1 MATVIAT
8 TAVPAAEF
16 SDIGLSVPDEIDILD
31 GRLVDLDN
39 SFGGGMSKS
48 LTTPQGQM
56 AQSDAAIIADKN
68 DQLLYI
74 ANNINPDYA
83 SGRFQDAIG
92 RIYFIDRIAATGTT
106 VTATVTGLVGTP
118 IPAGSTAQDEA
129 GYIYSSLT
137 DAVIPATGTI
147 DIVFQNLTSGAIPC
161 PVGALNRIYRGISG
175 WSGITNAAAG
185 STGNDVE
192 TRANFEY
199 RRKQSV
205 ALNAKGTPESIYAAV
220 LDVDGVTDAYVW
232 SNHSGSPVNIGATN
246 YPVPAHSVYV
256 AVYGGNAADIAN
268 AIYIKNQAG
277 CGMVGNTSYVVTDT
291 TQGTN
296 NPPQYT
302 ITWNT
307 PSPSR
312 TYFKVEISDNASLPS
327 NIGDLVKEQVIN
339 AFNGESDL
347 VPKARIGSK
356 LFAGGY
362 YSVVNKIDPS
372 VVNVLSLTVSK
383 NGTTYTSSV
392 EYGVDQIPTLD
403 ANDITVTLV

>member
-31 GRLVDLDN
+31 GRLVDLDK

-48 LTTPQGQM
+48 LTSPQGQM

-83 SGRFQDAIG
+83 SGRFQDAIA

-129 GYIYSSLT
+129 GYIYSSIT
-137 DAVIPATGTI
+137 DAVIPSTGTI

-185 STGNDVE
+185 SAGNDVE

-232 SNHSGSPVNIGATN
+232 SNHSGVTVNIGATG

-256 AVYGGNAADIAN
+256 AAYGGNATDIAN

-307 PSPSR
+307 PSPAR
-312 TYFKVEISDNASLPS
+312 TYYKVEIANNASLPS
-327 NIGDLVKEQVIN
+327 NIGDLVKEQVIK

-383 NGTTYTSSV
+383 NGTTFASSV

>member
-106 VTATVTGLVGTP
+106 VTATVTGLVDTP

-185 STGNDVE
+185 SAGNDVE

-232 SNHSGSPVNIGATN
+232 SNHSGVTVNIGATN

-256 AVYGGNAADIAN
+256 AAYGGNAADIAQ

-302 ITWNT
+302 IAWNT

-312 TYFKVEISDNASLPS
+312 TYFKVEIANNASLPS
-327 NIGDLVKEQVIN
+327 NIGDLVKEQVIK

>member
-31 GRLVDLDN
+31 GRLVDLDK

-83 SGRFQDAIG
+83 SGRFQDAIA

-106 VTATVTGLVGTP
+106 VTATVTGLVDTP

-137 DAVIPATGTI
+137 DAVIPSTGTI
-147 DIVFQNLTSGAIPC
+147 DIVFQNLTSGPIPC
-161 PVGALNRIYRGISG
+161 PVGALKRIYRGITG
-175 WSGITNAAAG
+175 WSGITNTAAG
-185 STGNDVE
+185 SVGNDVE

-232 SNHSGSPVNIGATN
+232 SNHSVSTVNIGATN

-256 AVYGGNAADIAN
+256 AAYGGNAEDIAR
-268 AIYIKNQAG
+268 AIYIKNHVS
-277 CGMVGNTSYVVTDT
+277 CGMVGNTSFIVTDT

-307 PSPSR
+307 PAPAR
-312 TYFKVEISDNASLPS
+312 TYYKVEIANNASLPS
-327 NIGDLVKEQVIN
+327 NIVDLVKGEVVK
-339 AFNGESDL
+339 AFNGGSDL

-356 LFAGGY
+356 VFAGGY

-383 NGTTYTSSV
+383 NGTTFTSSV

-403 ANDITVTLV
+403 TNDITVTLV

>member
-31 GRLVDLDN
+31 GRLVDLDK
-39 SFGGGMSKS
+39 SLGGGMSKS

-92 RIYFIDRIAATGTT
+92 RIYFIDRISATGTT
-106 VTATVTGLVGTP
+106 VTATLTGLVGTP

-129 GYIYSSLT
+129 GYIYASLT
-137 DAVIPATGTI
+137 DAVIPATGSI

-175 WSGITNAAAG
+175 WSGITNTAAG
-185 STGNDVE
+185 SAGNDVE

-232 SNHSGSPVNIGATN
+232 SNHSGVTVNIGATN

-312 TYFKVEISDNASLPS
+312 TYFKVEIANNASLPS
-327 NIGDLVKEQVIN
+327 NIEGLVKEQVIN
-339 AFNGESDL
+339 AFNGGSDL

-372 VVNVLSLTVSK
+372 AVNVLSLTVSK
-383 NGTTYTSSV
+383 NGTTFTSSV

>member
-31 GRLVDLDN
+31 GRLVDLDK

-48 LTTPQGQM
+48 LTSPQGQM

-83 SGRFQDAIG
+83 SGRFQDAIA

-129 GYIYSSLT
+129 GYIYSSIT
-137 DAVIPATGTI
+137 DAAIPSTGTI

-185 STGNDVE
+185 SAGNDVE

-232 SNHSGSPVNIGATN
+232 SNHSGVTVNIGATG

-256 AVYGGNAADIAN
+256 AAYGGNAADIAN
-268 AIYIKNQAG
+268 AIYIKNHVS
-277 CGMVGNTSYVVTDT
+277 CGMVGNTSVVVTDT

-307 PSPSR
+307 PTPSR
-312 TYFKVEISDNASLPS
+312 TYFKVEIANNASLPS
-327 NIGDLVKEQVIN
+327 NIGDLVKEQVIK

-383 NGTTYTSSV
+383 NGTTFTSSV

>member
-31 GRLVDLDN
+31 GRLVDLDK

-48 LTTPQGQM
+48 LTSPQGQM

-129 GYIYSSLT
+129 GYIYTSLT
-137 DAVIPATGTI
+137 DAVIPSTGTI

-161 PVGALNRIYRGISG
+161 PIGSLNRIYRGISG

-185 STGNDVE
+185 SAGNDVE
-192 TRANFEY
+192 NRANF
-199 RRKQSV
+199 Q
-205 ALNAKGTPESIYAAV
+205 
-220 LDVDGVTDAYVW
+220 
-232 SNHSGSPVNIGATN
+232 
-246 YPVPAHSVYV
+246 
-256 AVYGGNAADIAN
+256 
-268 AIYIKNQAG
+268 
-277 CGMVGNTSYVVTDT
+277 
-291 TQGTN
+291 
-296 NPPQYT
+296 
-302 ITWNT
+302 
-307 PSPSR
+307 
-312 TYFKVEISDNASLPS
+312 
-327 NIGDLVKEQVIN
+327 
-339 AFNGESDL
+339 
-347 VPKARIGSK
+347 
-356 LFAGGY
+356 
-362 YSVVNKIDPS
+362 
-372 VVNVLSLTVSK
+372 
-383 NGTTYTSSV
+383 
-392 EYGVDQIPTLD
+392 
-403 ANDITVTLV
+403 